1 MTGTDKRP
9 ATVQTTCPYCGV
21 GCGVN
26 ATPSST
32 APDET
37 HPANLGRLCVKGS
50 ALHETL
56 THDGRLLKPVVNGR
70 ESTWPQAVTEVAR
83 RIRESVALNGPGS
96 VAFYLSGQLLTED
109 YYVAN
114 KLAKGFIRTPNVD
127 TNSRLCMSSAVA
139 AHKRA
144 FGGDLVPGCYE
155 DLELANLL
163 VLAGSNAAWAHPVLY
178 QRMQASARPG
188 RRVVV
193 IDPRKTA
200 TSDLADL
207 HLAIRPGTDTVLFNG
222 LLVWLADQQAVDH
235 GYLADHCEGFDASLS
250 AARSAAPSP
259 GAVARICELPV
270 VDVVTFFRW
279 FAEEQRT
286 VTAFSQGI
294 NQSSAGTDK
303 GNAIINCHLATG
315 RVGKP
320 GASPFSLTGQPNAM
334 GGREVGGLANTL
346 AAHMDYDSPSAR
358 DRVARFWGS
367 GAVAEGPGMKAVD
380 LFDAVERGEI
390 KVLWIM
396 ATNPAVSL
404 PETHRISRALDLCPT
419 VIVSD
424 CVKDTDTASHADILL
439 PAAGWGEKDGTVTNS
454 ERCISRQRRFLPLP
468 GEARPDWWIISEVA
482 RALGHQTGF
491 DYKAPADI
499 FREHA
504 RLSGF
509 ENAGQRWFDIS
520 GLAELGND
528 QYEALEPVQWPVS
541 ETASD
546 SRRLFTN
553 GRFATSDGRA
563 RLVPIACRL
572 PATNRNEAFPLI
584 VNTGRIRD
592 QWHTMTR
599 TGRSNRLL
607 AHRPE
612 PFIEVHP
619 EDIRALSLTP
629 GALATLKSAHGH
641 FVGRVRSAPEQ
652 RRGEVFVPI
661 HWNDQF
667 TGQGL
672 ATALTESVVDPH
684 SGQPEAKYG
693 RAALKHW
700 PAAWYGRL
708 LVRRNRPKRWRA
720 DYWSRQTLSDCDSWI
735 VAGQSSV
742 DWKTAVPDWLGG
754 QPQLVM
760 EDVREGRF
768 RAARLR
774 NGQVEAV
781 LMVDR
786 DPDALPSVDWLV
798 SRFSQPEL
806 DEASRRGLLA
816 AKAVD
821 GDDAGNLVCSCFQ
834 VGDRQIQQAILGG
847 ANSVDALGKELHCGT
862 NCGSCVPEIRSLLV
876 ATTEAV

>member
-1 MTGTDKRP
+1 MTGTNKKP

-21 GCGVN
+21 GCGVS
-26 ATPSST
+26 ATQSAT
-32 APDET
+32 RGDET

-56 THDGRLLKPVVNGR
+56 TPDGRLLRPVVHGR
-70 ESTWPQAVTEVAR
+70 ESAWPQAVAEVAR
-83 RIRESVALNGPGS
+83 QIRESVALHGPGS

-250 AARSAAPSP
+250 AAESAAPSP
-259 GAVARICELPV
+259 EAVSRICELPV
-270 VDVVTFFRW
+270 EDVITFYRW

-320 GASPFSLTGQPNAM
+320 GASPLSLTGQPNAM

-346 AAHMDYDSPSAR
+346 AAHMDYDSLDAR
-358 DRVARFWGS
+358 DRVARFWETE
-367 GAVAEGPGMKAVD
+367 AVADGPGMKAVD
-380 LFDAVERGEI
+380 LFDAVERGDI

-404 PETHRISRALDLCPT
+404 PETHRIRRALDLCPT

-424 CVKDTDTASHADILL
+424 CVRDTDTARHADILL

-468 GEARPDWWIISEVA
+468 GEARPDWWIVSAVA
-482 RALGHQTGF
+482 RALGHQAGF
-491 DYKAPADI
+491 DYGKPADI

-509 ENAGQRWFDIS
+509 ENAGQRFFDIS
-520 GLAELGND
+520 GL
-528 QYEALEPVQWPVS
+528 
-541 ETASD
+541 
-546 SRRLFTN
+546 
-553 GRFATSDGRA
+553 
-563 RLVPIACRL
+563 
-572 PATNRNEAFPLI
+572 
-584 VNTGRIRD
+584 
-592 QWHTMTR
+592 
-599 TGRSNRLL
+599 RS
-607 AHRPE
+607 
-612 PFIEVHP
+612 
-619 EDIRALSLTP
+619 
-629 GALATLKSAHGH
+629 
-641 FVGRVRSAPEQ
+641 
-652 RRGEVFVPI
+652 
-661 HWNDQF
+661 
-667 TGQGL
+667 
-672 ATALTESVVDPH
+672 
-684 SGQPEAKYG
+684 
-693 RAALKHW
+693 
-700 PAAWYGRL
+700 
-708 LVRRNRPKRWRA
+708 
-720 DYWSRQTLSDCDSWI
+720 
-735 VAGQSSV
+735 
-742 DWKTAVPDWLGG
+742 
-754 QPQLVM
+754 
-760 EDVREGRF
+760 
-768 RAARLR
+768 
-774 NGQVEAV
+774 
-781 LMVDR
+781 
-786 DPDALPSVDWLV
+786 
-798 SRFSQPEL
+798 
-806 DEASRRGLLA
+806 
-816 AKAVD
+816 
-821 GDDAGNLVCSCFQ
+821 
-834 VGDRQIQQAILGG
+834 
-847 ANSVDALGKELHCGT
+847 
-862 NCGSCVPEIRSLLV
+862 
-876 ATTEAV
+876 